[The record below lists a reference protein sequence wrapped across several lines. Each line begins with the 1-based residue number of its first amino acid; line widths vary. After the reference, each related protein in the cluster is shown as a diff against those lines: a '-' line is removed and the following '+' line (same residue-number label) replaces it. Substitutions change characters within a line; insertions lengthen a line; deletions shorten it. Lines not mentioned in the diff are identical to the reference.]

1 MIEKDD
7 DLTYEINTNSNQI
20 TNKNKNLSLKTNT
33 YISTINE
40 KSTIDDNL
48 LNNDILLPNSNNTN
62 YIQSSIPENK
72 IDQINEI
79 NDANEIN
86 YQNQERSLIDIL
98 NEKVQKQLDINI
110 QGCSI
115 IPVNA
120 LKDYA
125 ISPDCHLGLSQAP
138 SSLLSDIMKINAN
151 NVLSPLLNIR
161 KNCFRKMNVEEI
173 MSWQKKEISTP
184 LLKMEQEYDK
194 RTSVQMF
201 RNLLSYM
208 TDRVSSKKPLSH
220 ATKFIKMVKVSN
232 PIIKDEAYLQ
242 VYKQLHNN
250 RRRESLMRGWKMMA
264 IISSCFVPNN
274 KDIYYLILNYL
285 FFELQNSKDEP
296 IQKHINYIFAH
307 MIKTEKKERNNMPC
321 SEELEYIELLK
332 SMPVPI
338 YFFNGKQTIVKV
350 EPYTTFKDIKSNIME
365 MLDFSTQRAIFYSIY
380 EICYKKDGTE
390 ERFIDDNETIGDVLS
405 LWKSDIEKGK
415 NKNEVVLFRFYLKLL
430 IYYPYDES
438 NIDNISIEYYQTLY
452 DVISGKFSLE
462 ESQILI
468 LAALQLSIE
477 FGPDMEK
484 AYIALK
490 ENYESYIPG
499 NRISLMSKDQYIEKI
514 IELYSMFSFYLK
526 NECKMEYI
534 KILEKNITFHTQQF
548 GSKFHENKS
557 TDNED
562 NIPENCILGFQP
574 EGIIILN
581 TNREK
586 VVFYEYV
593 TIKNWGISMSFF
605 VITISLDNLKL
616 RRLYFSTG
624 ETNVIQTIMEIYG
637 CFIAGISFKD
647 IQTIIEDRDKKF
659 INNTQTK
666 RIATKYSR
674 DADYDYLEKTHSH
687 SIVFPILPGDK
698 EDD

>member
-1 MIEKDD
+1 MNEKNDNE
-7 DLTYEINTNSNQI
+7 LTYEINTSSNQI
-20 TNKNKNLSLKTNT
+20 TNNNKNLTLKANKYT
-33 YISTINE
+33 SINE

-48 LNNDILLPNSNNTN
+48 LNNDIPLQNSNNAN
-62 YIQSSIPENK
+62 YIQSPDPGNK
-72 IDQINEI
+72 INEI
-79 NDANEIN
+79 NEINNTNEI

-98 NEKVQKQLDINI
+98 NEKVQKQIDINI
-110 QGCSI
+110 QGISI
-115 IPVNA
+115 IPVHA
-120 LKDYA
+120 LRDNS
-125 ISPDCHLGLSQAP
+125 ISPDCTLGLSVVP
-138 SSLLSDIMKINAN
+138 SSLLTDIMKIDAN
-151 NVLSPLLNIR
+151 TVLSPILNIR
-161 KNCFRKMNVEEI
+161 KNCFRKMNVQEI
-173 MSWQKKEISTP
+173 MSWQKKEISMP

-220 ATKFIKMVKVSN
+220 ASKFIKVVKVSS
-232 PIIKDEAYLQ
+232 PIIRDEAYLQ

-250 RRRESLMRGWKMMA
+250 KKRESYMRGWKMMA
-264 IISSCFVPNN
+264 ILSSCFVPNN
-274 KDIYYLILNYL
+274 KDIYNLILNYL
-285 FFELQNSKDEP
+285 FFELQNVKDES
-296 IQKHINYIFAH
+296 IKKHINYIFVH
-307 MIKTEKKERNNMPC
+307 MVKTEKKERNNMPC
-321 SEELEYIELLK
+321 SEELEYIEMLR
-332 SMPVPI
+332 SMPILI
-338 YFFNGKQTIVKV
+338 YFFNGKQTLVKV

-405 LWKSDIEKGK
+405 LWKSDMEKCK
-415 NKNEVVLFRFYLKLL
+415 NKNEIILFRFYLKLL

-452 DVISGKFSLE
+452 DVISGKFMLE
-462 ESQILI
+462 ETQILI

-477 FGPDMEK
+477 FGPDIEK
-484 AYIALK
+484 AYQGLR

-499 NRISLMSKDQYIEKI
+499 NKVSLMTKDQYIEKI
-514 IELYSMFSFYLK
+514 IELYSMFSYYAK

-548 GSKFHENKS
+548 GSKFLEDKS

-574 EGIIILN
+574 EGIIVMN

-593 TIKNWGISMSFF
+593 TIKNWGISISYF
-605 VITISLDNLKL
+605 VLTITLDNLKL

-637 CFIAGISFKD
+637 CFLAGISFKN
-647 IQTIIEDRDKKF
+647 IKIIIEDRDKKF

-666 RIATKYSR
+666 RFATKYSR
-674 DADYDYLEKTHSH
+674 DMDYDYLEKAHSL
-687 SIVFPILPGDK
+687 SLVFPILPADK
-698 EDD
+698 ENDQ